1 MMLTEKQQKISAL
14 SAGKIDEHEYL
25 TDKEILPSNQSQ
37 MIEQVKFTYYPFWK
51 AFENKETSWCCKV
64 FKRF

>member
-1 MMLTEKQQKISAL
+1 MLKEKQQKISAL

-37 MIEQVKFTYYPFWK
+37 MIEQVKFTYYPLGK
-51 AFENKETSWCCKV
+51 AFENKETS
-64 FKRF
+64 